1 MSSKFSFG
9 KMQFDVS
16 FGAGAS
22 GTQRDPNTPFS
33 MAVVGDFSGRTNRGT
48 SEPIGQRRVWRIDCD
63 NFEEIMGKLDARL
76 CLPLSEKPEETTE
89 LAFRSVDDFHPDQL
103 LKQVGPFAAL
113 LEQRSRLLN
122 PSTAASA
129 AAAAQELL
137 SSHLAPPPSQAPLS
151 PSAESNAD
159 TLARLLGGHPQPA
172 TPATA
177 SQGGAGVD
185 RLIRSIVAPSIVPDT
200 TAQQTALLSTVDLEL
215 TSQLRSLLHHPDFQ
229 ALESVWRGLDLLVRN
244 FGGEENLKLFFVD
257 ISKEELA
264 ADLQAQDGLDSSGL
278 FKLIRHQAEDQPWA
292 AWLGQC
298 SFGGS
303 LGDIELLDR
312 LAKLAAQVGAPLIAG
327 ASPCFV
333 GCDSFG
339 TSPDPDDWK
348 QPLAT
353 EIRDAW
359 QALRELPEA
368 SYLGLALPRFLLRQ
382 PYGRESDPIEAFP
395 FEEMSAEL
403 LHESYLW
410 GNPCVLCGYLLA
422 QAFQA
427 EGWDMQARGSGEVGE
442 LPVHKFKQNGETK
455 VKPCAEAWLSERA
468 GEVIRQQGLM
478 PLLSIKGRD
487 AVWLANMQSLHTPPC
502 SLSGPWSNA
511 GHKV

>member
-177 SQGGAGVD
+177 SRTTRASV
-185 RLIRSIVAPSIVPDT
+185 STCTDT
-200 TAQQTALLSTVDLEL
+200 ATGSKFPCRAILS
-215 TSQLRSLLHHPDFQ
+215 RPK
-229 ALESVWRGLDLLVRN
+229 VRP
-244 FGGEENLKLFFVD
+244 GK
-257 ISKEELA
+257 
-264 ADLQAQDGLDSSGL
+264 
-278 FKLIRHQAEDQPWA
+278 
-292 AWLGQC
+292 AW
-298 SFGGS
+298 
-303 LGDIELLDR
+303 
-312 LAKLAAQVGAPLIAG
+312 
-327 ASPCFV
+327 
-333 GCDSFG
+333 
-339 TSPDPDDWK
+339 
-348 QPLAT
+348 
-353 EIRDAW
+353 
-359 QALRELPEA
+359 
-368 SYLGLALPRFLLRQ
+368 
-382 PYGRESDPIEAFP
+382 
-395 FEEMSAEL
+395 
-403 LHESYLW
+403 
-410 GNPCVLCGYLLA
+410 
-422 QAFQA
+422 
-427 EGWDMQARGSGEVGE
+427 
-442 LPVHKFKQNGETK
+442 
-455 VKPCAEAWLSERA
+455 
-468 GEVIRQQGLM
+468 
-478 PLLSIKGRD
+478 
-487 AVWLANMQSLHTPPC
+487 
-502 SLSGPWSNA
+502 
-511 GHKV
+511 